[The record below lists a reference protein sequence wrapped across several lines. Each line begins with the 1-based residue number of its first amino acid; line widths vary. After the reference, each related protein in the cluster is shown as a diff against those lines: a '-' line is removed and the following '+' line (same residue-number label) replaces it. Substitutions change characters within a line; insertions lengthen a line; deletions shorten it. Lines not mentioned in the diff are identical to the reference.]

1 MTITV
6 RTVGDPQV
14 RATYLEHDWWRA
26 ERTYDN
32 DFRRWAALRPGHAA
46 LVAHEVD
53 TGETVTVSY
62 GELADRVSR
71 CAAGLRSHGVTAGSV
86 VSFQLPNCWQFAVLV
101 FACARLGAV
110 VHPILPIHREREVT
124 HAIRAVG
131 STLCV
136 VASRI
141 GGFDVKA
148 MYNELALG
156 VPVVTVGRGGDTCE
170 FESALLSA
178 ELPASGTDEP
188 AQVAPDSVAQ
198 VQFTSGTTG
207 EPKGVVHTFNTLYAA
222 YRATAIAAELGC
234 DDVVLAPSTMAH
246 QTAFLGGCVMPLAE
260 GMTAVYLDKWDPER
274 ALSLISDHRVTF
286 ASGATPFMLDL
297 CIAQQRLQRDVTP
310 LRAFKS
316 GGAAVPDS
324 VRARVR
330 TELGAEVSMAWGMT
344 ENGVCTMTRPGA
356 GADQADGS
364 PLPWVELKITDN
376 SGVPQPAGTVG
387 KLWIRSA
394 SQCVDYFPR
403 HDLYEAAL
411 DAEGWFDTGDLAEIR
426 TDGNLRIAGRVK
438 DMIIRGGEN
447 IPVLEVENALSAH
460 PGVADVAV
468 VGIPDERLGERA
480 CAVVVPK
487 EGGGFDLDALRAHLD
502 TLGMARQYWP
512 ESVRLVNALPRTT
525 TGKVQKNE
533 LREAIAKAR

>member
-1 MTITV
+1 MAVTV
-6 RTVGDPQV
+6 RTVGDPEL
-14 RATYLEHDWWRA
+14 RATYLDNGWWRA
-26 ERTYDN
+26 DRTYAD
-32 DFRRWAALRPGHAA
+32 DFRDWALRRPEHTAV
-46 LVAHEVD
+46 VAHEVD
-53 TGETVTVSY
+53 TGQTVTLSY
-62 GELADRVSR
+62 GELNDRVSR
-71 CAAGLRSHGVTAGSV
+71 CAAALRHRGIVAGSV

-110 VHPILPIHREREVT
+110 VHPILPIHREREVA

-131 STLCV
+131 SSLCV

-141 GGFDVKA
+141 GGFDVRA
-148 MYNELALG
+148 MYDTLG
-156 VPVVTVGRGGDTCE
+156 LDVPVVTVGRGGDADE
-170 FESALLSA
+170 FAA
-178 ELPASGTDEP
+178 ELMADADGESG
-188 AQVAPDSVAQ
+188 VVGPDSVAQ

-222 YRATAIAAELGC
+222 YRSTAIAAELDC
-234 DDVVLAPSTMAH
+234 NDVVLAPSTMAH

-260 GMTAVYLDKWDPER
+260 GMTAVYLDRWEPEA
-274 ALSLISDHRVTF
+274 ALRLISECGVTF
-286 ASGATPFMLDL
+286 GSGATPFMLDL
-297 CIAQQRLQRDVTP
+297 CAAQQRLRLDVGP

-324 VRARVR
+324 VRARMR
-330 TELGAEVSMAWGMT
+330 DELGAEVSMAWGMT
-344 ENGVCTMTRPGA
+344 ENGVCTMTRPDG
-356 GADQADGS
+356 GADQADGA
-364 PLPWVELKITDN
+364 PLPWVELKITEAT
-376 SGVPQPAGTVG
+376 GAVG
-387 KLWIRSA
+387 KLWVRSA

-426 TDGNLRIAGRVK
+426 ADGNLRIAGRVK

-460 PGVADVAV
+460 PAVADVAV

-480 CAVVVPK
+480 CAVVVPA
-487 EGGGFDLDALRAHLD
+487 GGAEFDLDALRRHLD
-502 TLGMARQYWP
+502 TLGMAKQYWP
-512 ESVRLVNALPRTT
+512 ESVRLMAVLPRTT

-533 LREAIAKAR
+533 LRDVIAKVK

>member
-6 RTVGDPQV
+6 RTVGDPEL
-14 RATYLEHDWWRA
+14 RATYLDHEWWRA
-26 ERTYDN
+26 DRTYDD
-32 DFRRWAALRPGHAA
+32 DFRRWAARRPGHTA

-62 GELADRVSR
+62 GELAERVSR
-71 CAAGLRSHGVTAGSV
+71 CAAGLRRHGVTTGSV

-124 HAIRAVG
+124 HAIRAVN

-141 GGFDVKA
+141 GGFDLRA
-148 MYNELALG
+148 MYSGLDLD
-156 VPVVTVGRGGDTCE
+156 VPVVTVGRGGDACE
-170 FESALLSA
+170 FEAALLSA
-178 ELPASGTDEP
+178 GSDEP
-188 AQVAPDSVAQ
+188 GRVAPDAVAQ

-222 YRATAIAAELGC
+222 YRATAIAAELDCG
-234 DDVVLAPSTMAH
+234 DVVLAPSTMAH

-260 GMTAVYLDKWDPER
+260 GMTAVYLDRWDPDC
-274 ALSLISDHRVTF
+274 ALQLISDHRVTF

-297 CIAQQRLQRDVTP
+297 CNAQQRLHLDVGS

-324 VRARVR
+324 VRSRVR

-344 ENGVCTMTRPGA
+344 ENGVCTMTRPDA
-356 GADQADGS
+356 GPEQADGA
-364 PLPWVELKITDN
+364 PLPWVELKITDPAEI
-376 SGVPQPAGTVG
+376 PQPAGTVG

-411 DAEGWFDTGDLAEIR
+411 DDEGWFDTGDLAEIR
-426 TDGNLRIAGRVK
+426 PDGNLRIAGRVK

-460 PGVADVAV
+460 PDVADVAV

-480 CAVVVPK
+480 CAVVVPTSA
-487 EGGGFDLDALRAHLD
+487 GGFDLEALRAHLD
-502 TLGMARQYWP
+502 NLGMARQYWP
-512 ESVRLVNALPRTT
+512 ESVRLVTTLPRTT

-533 LREAIAKAR
+533 LREAIARAR

>member
-1 MTITV
+1 MAIAV
-6 RTVGDPQV
+6 RTVGDPE
-14 RATYLEHDWWRA
+14 RCATYLERGWWRA
-26 ERTYDN
+26 DRTYGD
-32 DFRRWAALRPGHAA
+32 DFREWAARRPGHIAV
-46 LVAHEVD
+46 VAHEVD
-53 TGETVTVSY
+53 TGQTVTVSY
-62 GELADRVSR
+62 GELAERVSR
-71 CAAGLRSHGVTAGSV
+71 CVAGLRARGVTAGSV

-124 HAIRAVG
+124 HAIRAVD
-131 STLCV
+131 SSLCV

-141 GGFDVKA
+141 GGFELRA
-148 MYNELALG
+148 MYDVMGLE
-156 VPVVTVGRGGDTCE
+156 VPVITVGRAGDPCG
-170 FESALLSA
+170 FES
-178 ELPASGTDEP
+178 ELMSDGVAGDHYVSPA
-188 AQVAPDSVAQ
+188 SVAQ

-207 EPKGVVHTFNTLYAA
+207 EPKGVVHTFNTLFAA
-222 YRATAIAAELGC
+222 YRATAIAAELDS

-260 GMTAVYLDKWDPER
+260 GMTAVYLDKWDPDS
-274 ALSLISDHRVTF
+274 ALRLIGDHGVTF
-286 ASGATPFMLDL
+286 ASGATPFMIDL
-297 CIAQQRLQRDVTP
+297 CNAQQRLHLDVTS

-316 GGAAVPDS
+316 GGAAVPDA

-330 TELGAEVSMAWGMT
+330 AELGAEVSMAWGMT
-344 ENGVCTMTRPGA
+344 ENGVCTMTRPG
-356 GADQADGS
+356 GGNDQADGS
-364 PLPWVELKITDN
+364 ALPWVELKITDTE
-376 SGVPQPAGTVG
+376 GRPQPAGTVG

-411 DAEGWFDTGDLAEIR
+411 DAEGWFDTGDLAELR
-426 TDGNLRIAGRVK
+426 ADGNLRIAGRVK

-460 PGVADVAV
+460 PAVADVAV

-480 CAVVVPK
+480 CAVVVPATGR
-487 EGGGFDLDALRAHLD
+487 EFGIEALRRHLD

-512 ESVRLVNALPRTT
+512 ESVRLVKALPRTT

-533 LREAIAKAR
+533 LREAIVKVK